1 MTDRE
6 VQVGTDSTTVAE
18 MTEMIRIEA
27 IAMTEIRTEV
37 TIADRADR
45 QKERTRTETTETIA
59 ETVVTTETEVM
70 SEAET
75 ATETETR
82 IEIEMT
88 AGIEDPAM
96 TDSAQIR
103 ETDSRKMYRDRK
115 IGMTRTGTE
124 EITVQGHTIHTKRK
138 IVGNV

>member
-1 MTDRE
+1 MIDRE

-18 MTEMIRIEA
+18 TTEVIRIEA
-27 IAMTEIRTEV
+27 IATTEIRTET
-37 TIADRADR
+37 TITDRADR
-45 QKERTRTETTETIA
+45 QKGRTRTETETIA
-59 ETVVTTETEVM
+59 ETVVKTETEVM
-70 SEAET
+70 SKGET